1 MLKSAQYRPNQSF
14 SLLIQGPPGC
24 GKTTLALKFPRPY
37 ICDLDNNMSGT
48 IRKSRIEGKPLDVCY
63 DVPDLIIDEKTG
75 NITGERPLKD
85 RYKFMAECLKAAAA
99 DPNID
104 TIVVDGVSKLNAYI
118 IAEIGKQN
126 PTVGNRARGEGEMT
140 LQDWGAHLYLW
151 QNFVTKMQATSK
163 MFVLTA
169 HEETSDRT
177 DLSGILV
184 SVQGK
189 KVQATL
195 AGMFSDVWRCEVT
208 DKLGPKGREYEWKVR
223 TMQTSSLQ
231 LKNSLGLPDSFVMD
245 WNTIN
250 NALQKGA

>member
-1 MLKSAQYRPNQSF
+1 MQQSDNYKPNQSF

-37 ICDLDNNMSGT
+37 VCDLDNNMSGT
-48 IRKSRIEGKPLDVCY
+48 IRASRVKGQPIDCGY
-63 DVPDLIIDEKTG
+63 DVPDLIMDDKGT
-75 NITGERPLKD
+75 ITGERPLKD
-85 RYKFMAECLKAAAA
+85 RYKFMCDCLKAAAA
-99 DPNID
+99 DP
-104 TIVVDGVSKLNAYI
+104 TIETIIVDGVSKLNAYI
-118 IAEIGKQN
+118 IAEIGRQN
-126 PTVGNRARGEGEMT
+126 PTVGNRARAEGEMT

-151 QNFVTKMQATSK
+151 QNFITKMQATSK

-169 HEETSDRT
+169 HEETSDRA

-195 AGMFSDVWRCEVT
+195 AGMFSDVWRCEVKDT
-208 DKLGPKGREYEWKVR
+208 LGAKGREYQWLVR

-231 LKNSLGLPDSFVMD
+231 LKNSLNLPDSFVMD

-250 NALQKGA
+250 TALQKGA